1 MRRGA
6 ELYSTSKDSLLTVPL
21 GRGCIALVPVNV
33 GACGLVLVVAQPSQ
47 RLPLKPSKME
57 AGVKAVEYFF
67 HQAVISA
74 PLLPNLISCPI
85 FKVAKKK
92 KKNEKRKERNVA
104 GSLGVCQLRARVII
118 PSSTLGGRFQE
129 GD

>member
-92 KKNEKRKERNVA
+92 KKTKKERKGMLPAALESANSVQ
-104 GSLGVCQLRARVII
+104 GLLF
-118 PSSTLGGRFQE
+118 PLLL
-129 GD
+129 